1 MSTNP
6 FYLKALPDSAD
17 ELFCNRVDELTVLVK
32 MAQSKND
39 VVIYAPRRF
48 GKTSLVRRVQRQLAA
63 KGAITIFADF
73 SGIGSVNIVA
83 TRLATAVYEVTHGNE
98 SLWKKAIRM
107 LTSFRPIMRPSSDGM
122 GVEITAEVAAGR
134 TGIELLEAIMKELET
149 FVNESEQLVHVV
161 FDEFQEILVLP
172 DAQNIEA
179 IMRTHIQQYQASH
192 FFVGSQRRLLQNMFK
207 DEHRP
212 FFRSS
217 LDFHLKEIKSD
228 DFVPFIVGMFAK
240 GGKRFPIEH
249 TMKLVRMVNCHPHYT
264 IKLCYH
270 VFEAAGDEVNSDDV
284 YAGFASLLADEQ
296 MLYESM
302 LHAIPP
308 QQKLLLRA
316 LAKEPTDK
324 LMAKEFVR
332 KHDLGTSSS
341 ISHSNK
347 QLLNLDY
354 IEEGN
359 DKVWRVVDPVF
370 SFWLA
375 NGESVRLRVATED
388 IHNGHRKQI

>member
-1 MSTNP
+1 MPINP

-17 ELFCNRVDELTVLVK
+17 ELFCNRVDELSALVK
-32 MAQSKND
+32 MAKSKND

-48 GKTSLVRRVQRQLAA
+48 GKTSLVRRVQRRLAA
-63 KGAITIFADF
+63 EGAITIFVDF
-73 SGIGSVNIVA
+73 SGIGSVNVVA
-83 TRLATAVYEVTHGNE
+83 TRLAAAVYEVTHGNE
-98 SLWKKAIRM
+98 NLWKKAIRV
-107 LTSFRPIMRPSSDGM
+107 LTSFRPVMRPSSDGM
-122 GVEITAEVAAGR
+122 NIEITAEVAAGR
-134 TGIELLEAIMKELET
+134 TGIELLDAIMKELQV
-149 FVNESEQLVHVV
+149 FVNESDRLVNVV

-217 LDFHLKEIKSD
+217 LDFNLKEITSD
-228 DFVPFIVGMFAK
+228 HFVPFIVDLFAK
-240 GGKRFPIEH
+240 GGKKLPDGIAK
-249 TMKLVRMVNCHPHYT
+249 MLVRMVRCHPHYT

-270 VFEAAGDEVNSDDV
+270 VFEAAADEVSGDDI
-284 YAGFASLLADEQ
+284 YAGFASLLADEH

-302 LHAIPP
+302 LQAIPP

-324 LMAKEFVR
+324 LLAKDYVR
-332 KHDLGTSSS
+332 KHDLGSSS
-341 ISHSNK
+341 AISHSTK

-354 IEEGN
+354 IEEGD
-359 DKVWRVVDPVF
+359 DKIWKVVDPVF
-370 SFWLA
+370 GFWLA
-375 NGESVRLRVATED
+375 NGESVRLRKSFSMAVGSLR
-388 IHNGHRKQI
+388 N

>member
-1 MSTNP
+1 
-6 FYLKALPDSAD
+6 
-17 ELFCNRVDELTVLVK
+17 
-32 MAQSKND
+32 
-39 VVIYAPRRF
+39 
-48 GKTSLVRRVQRQLAA
+48 
-63 KGAITIFADF
+63 
-73 SGIGSVNIVA
+73 
-83 TRLATAVYEVTHGNE
+83 
-98 SLWKKAIRM
+98 
-107 LTSFRPIMRPSSDGM
+107 M
-122 GVEITAEVAAGR
+122 GVEISAEVAAGR
-134 TGIELLEAIMKELET
+134 TGIELLEAIMKELEI
-149 FVNESEQLVHVV
+149 FVNESDKIVHVV

-179 IMRTHIQQYQASH
+179 IMRSHIQQYQASH

-217 LDFHLKEIKSD
+217 LDFHLKEIKID
-228 DFVPFIVGMFAK
+228 DFVPYIVDLFAK
-240 GGKRFPIEH
+240 GGKTFPDSH
-249 TMKLVRMVNCHPHYT
+249 AKRLVMMVKCHPHYT

-270 VFEAAGDEVNSDDV
+270 VFEAAGDEVNGDDI
-284 YAGFASLLADEQ
+284 YTGFASLLVDEQ

-324 LMAKEFVR
+324 LMAKNYVR
-332 KHDLGTSSS
+332 KYDLGTSSS

-354 IEEGN
+354 IEEGD
-359 DKVWRVVDPVF
+359 DKIWRVVDPVF

-375 NGESVRLRVATED
+375 NGETVRLTGR
-388 IHNGHRKQI
+388 

>member
-1 MSTNP
+1 MPANP
-6 FYLKALPDSAD
+6 FYLKALPDLAD
-17 ELFCNRVDELTVLVK
+17 KLFCNRVDELASLVK
-32 MAQSKND
+32 MAESKND

-48 GKTSLVRRVQRQLAA
+48 GKTSLVRRVQRRLAA
-63 KGAITIFADF
+63 KGAITIFVDF
-73 SGIGSVNIVA
+73 SGIGSVNVVA
-83 TRLATAVYEVTHGNE
+83 TRLAAAVYEVTHGND
-98 SLWKKAIRM
+98 SLWKKAIRL
-107 LTSFRPIMRPSSDGM
+107 LTSFRPVMRPSSDGM
-122 GVEITAEVAAGR
+122 SIEISAEVAAGR
-134 TGIELLEAIMKELET
+134 TGIELLEAIMKELEI
-149 FVNESEQLVHVV
+149 FVNESDQLVHVV

-217 LDFHLKEIKSD
+217 LDFHLSEIKSD
-228 DFVPFIVGMFAK
+228 DFVPFIVGLFAK
-240 GGKRFPIEH
+240 GGKKFAEGQAK
-249 TMKLVRMVNCHPHYT
+249 MLVEMVEGHPHYT

-270 VFEAAGDEVNSDDV
+270 VFEAAGDEVNIDDI

-354 IEEGN
+354 IEEGDDN
-359 DKVWRVVDPVF
+359 IWRVVDPVF

-375 NGESVRLRVATED
+375 NSESVRIRGD
-388 IHNGHRKQI
+388 